1 MNKSLEIVFFPG
13 FYGSIFDPVD
23 NEYSSLKYEI
33 EYYEDTYNK
42 KFTMDDFIFDED
54 AWKNKICNLFTEGFS
69 DMYKPHFIKSIVFD
83 EMTSPR
89 FYNFDNDRIYAF
101 FEFTDD
107 WKDHIKNFM
116 DSNYKELKD
125 IIKEEHSSRSGYISF
140 MSNDIDEWYKKFFET
155 TDEDDIETTYL
166 EEIIKYYVLWDNGYA
181 FNEGF
186 KIREEL
192 ESYVFENMNESEFF
206 HLKEQFMSELA

>member
-23 NEYSSLKYEI
+23 I
-33 EYYEDTYNK
+33 EYTNVQFEIDYYKDTYNK
-42 KFTMDDFIFDED
+42 EFTMDDFIFDED
-54 AWKNKICNLFTEGFS
+54 AWKNKICKLFTEGFS
-69 DMYKPHFIKSIVFD
+69 DMYKPNFIKSIVFD
-83 EMTSPR
+83 EMISPR

-101 FEFTDD
+101 FEFNDD
-107 WKDHIKNFM
+107 WRQHIKNFM

-125 IIKEEHSSRSGYISF
+125 IIKEQHSSRSGYISF
-140 MSNDIDEWYKKFFET
+140 MSNDIDEWYDKLFNA
-155 TDEDDIETTYL
+155 DEDDIETTYL
-166 EEIIKYYVLWDNGYA
+166 EEIIKYYVLWNNDCAFYEGY
-181 FNEGF
+181 

-206 HLKEQFMSELA
+206 HLKEPFMCELA

>member
-23 NEYSSLKYEI
+23 NEYNSLKYEI
-33 EYYEDTYNK
+33 EYYKDTYNK
-42 KFTMDDFIFDED
+42 EFTTDDFIFEED
-54 AWKNKICNLFTEGFS
+54 AWKNKICELFTEGFS

-107 WKDHIKNFM
+107 WKDHIKEFM

-125 IIKEEHSSRSGYISF
+125 IIKEQHSSRSGYISF
-140 MSNDIDEWYKKFFET
+140 MSNDIDEWYDMLFNV
-155 TDEDDIETTYL
+155 DEDDIKTTYL
-166 EEIIKYYVLWDNGYA
+166 EEIIKYYVLWKNDVPYDEGYR
-181 FNEGF
+181 
-186 KIREEL
+186 IREDL
-192 ESYVFENMNESEFF
+192 EGYVFENMNESEFF
-206 HLKEQFMSELA
+206 HLKEPFMSELA